1 MNLLCKGMAK
11 KRIAQYLKMSVLVS
25 YVGNSI
31 KVCIS
36 ACLQISIRW
45 EHLHTQNMLLVF
57 ITRVKIPISNYSL
70 MSIFIFRVGIIT
82 TNVYI

>member
-1 MNLLCKGMAK
+1 MFLVIVLCIMNLLCKGMAK

-36 ACLQISIRW
+36 ACLQISIRRK
-45 EHLHTQNMLLVF
+45 HLHTQNMLLVF
-57 ITRVKIPISNYSL
+57 NIRVNIPINNYSL
-70 MSIFIFRVGIIT
+70 LSIFTF
-82 TNVYI
+82 